1 MSDELELLKRRF
13 VELAKR
19 AYNSGIFTFTDFLGL
34 AEQAAF
40 AEVSREIFGIEYV
53 KFGGA
58 EGAERVMIRF
68 GSESDLG
75 YSMPFP
81 ISLIKV
87 EPLSQKYAEKLSHR
101 DFLGAIMNLGIE
113 RDTMGDIVII
123 DNVGYIF
130 VKEDMATYIAESL
143 ERVGGD
149 KVTVRQVK
157 IGEGFASQRRV
168 QRLSDTVASARLDCV
183 VASLAN
189 LSRESAQQ
197 VIRDGRVELDY
208 RSEERVDRTIVPPA
222 TVSVRGVG
230 KFRVLSVGPQ
240 TKKGRYRLSAEK
252 YI

>member
-1 MSDELELLKRRF
+1 MSDESELLKRRF
-13 VELAKR
+13 VELARR

-68 GSESDLG
+68 GSEGDLG

-130 VKEDMATYIAESL
+130 VKEDMATYIADSL
-143 ERVGGD
+143 TKVRRTDVKAEVTETLPDGELYRTERRNV
-149 KVTVRQVK
+149 QAN
-157 IGEGFASQRRV
+157 GE
-168 QRLSDTVASARLDCV
+168 RLDAL
-183 VASLAN
+183 VAKVFS
-189 LSRESAQQ
+189 LSREEAQSLFKKRL
-197 VIRDGRVELDY
+197 VFADGREIDSTSY
-208 RSEERVDRTIVPPA
+208 IPKPNEKI
-222 TVSVRGVG
+222 SVRGHGRFIFIGTQSLTRKG
-230 KFRVLSVGPQ
+230 KLNIAIDLYV
-240 TKKGRYRLSAEK
+240 
-252 YI
+252 

>member
-13 VELAKR
+13 VELARR

-130 VKEDMATYIAESL
+130 VKEDKATYIADSL
-143 ERVGGD
+143 TKVRRTDVKSEVTETLPDGQLYRTERRNV
-149 KVTVRQVK
+149 QAN
-157 IGEGFASQRRV
+157 GE
-168 QRLSDTVASARLDCV
+168 RLDAL
-183 VASLAN
+183 VAKVFS
-189 LSRESAQQ
+189 LSREEAQSLFKKRL
-197 VIRDGRVELDY
+197 VFADGREIDSTSY
-208 RSEERVDRTIVPPA
+208 IPKPNEKI
-222 TVSVRGVG
+222 SVRGHGRFIYIGTQSLTRKG
-230 KFRVLSVGPQ
+230 KLNIAIDLYV
-240 TKKGRYRLSAEK
+240 
-252 YI
+252 

>member
-13 VELAKR
+13 VELARR

-130 VKEDMATYIAESL
+130 VKEDMATYIADSL
-143 ERVGGD
+143 TKVRRTDVKSEVTETLPDGELYRTERRNV
-149 KVTVRQVK
+149 QAN
-157 IGEGFASQRRV
+157 GE
-168 QRLSDTVASARLDCV
+168 RLDAL
-183 VASLAN
+183 VAKVFS
-189 LSRESAQQ
+189 LSREEAQSLFKKRL
-197 VIRDGRVELDY
+197 VFADGREIDSTSY
-208 RSEERVDRTIVPPA
+208 IPKPNEKI
-222 TVSVRGVG
+222 SVRGHGRFVYVG
-230 KFRVLSVGPQ
+230 TQSLTR
-240 TKKGRYRLSAEK
+240 KGKLNIAIDLYV
-252 YI
+252 

>member
-13 VELAKR
+13 VELARR

-58 EGAERVMIRF
+58 DGAERVMIRF
-68 GSESDLG
+68 GAESDLG

-130 VKEDMATYIAESL
+130 VKEDMATYIADSL
-143 ERVGGD
+143 TKVRRTDVKSEVTETLPDGQLYRTERRNV
-149 KVTVRQVK
+149 QAN
-157 IGEGFASQRRV
+157 GE
-168 QRLSDTVASARLDCV
+168 RLDAL
-183 VASLAN
+183 VAKVFS
-189 LSRESAQQ
+189 LSREEAQSLFKKRL
-197 VIRDGRVELDY
+197 VFADGREIDSTSY
-208 RSEERVDRTIVPPA
+208 IPKPNEKI
-222 TVSVRGVG
+222 SVRGHG
-230 KFRVLSVGPQ
+230 RFIYVGPQ
-240 TKKGRYRLSAEK
+240 SLTRKGKINIAVDV

>member
-13 VELAKR
+13 VELARR

-58 EGAERVMIRF
+58 DGAERVMIRF
-68 GSESDLG
+68 GAESDLG

-130 VKEDMATYIAESL
+130 VKEDMATYIADSFTKVRRTDVKSEVTETL
-143 ERVGGD
+143 PDGELYRTERRNV
-149 KVTVRQVK
+149 QAN
-157 IGEGFASQRRV
+157 GE
-168 QRLSDTVASARLDCV
+168 RLDAL
-183 VASLAN
+183 VAKVFS
-189 LSRESAQQ
+189 LSREEAQSLFKKRL
-197 VIRDGRVELDY
+197 VFADGREIDSTSY
-208 RSEERVDRTIVPPA
+208 IPKPGEKI
-222 TVSVRGVG
+222 SVRGHGRFIFIGTQSLTRKG
-230 KFRVLSVGPQ
+230 KLNIAIDVY
-240 TKKGRYRLSAEK
+240 T
-252 YI
+252 

>member
-13 VELAKR
+13 VELARR

-68 GSESDLG
+68 GSEGDLG

-130 VKEDMATYIAESL
+130 VKEDMATYIADSL
-143 ERVGGD
+143 TKVRRTDVKSEVTETLPDGELYRTERRNV
-149 KVTVRQVK
+149 QAN
-157 IGEGFASQRRV
+157 GE
-168 QRLSDTVASARLDCV
+168 RLDAL
-183 VASLAN
+183 VAKVFS
-189 LSRESAQQ
+189 LSREEAQSLFKKRL
-197 VIRDGRVELDY
+197 VFADGREIDSTSY
-208 RSEERVDRTIVPPA
+208 IPKPNEKI
-222 TVSVRGVG
+222 SVRGHGRFVY
-230 KFRVLSVGPQ
+230 VGPQ
-240 TKKGRYRLSAEK
+240 SLTRKGKINIAVDV